1 MKIYQLAGHGH
12 WMLNHAQYT
21 AFSDDVYRTEEAAKK
36 AIPEYFKYLTT
47 PKREGDNMVL
57 DPKGLRIFI
66 HPLNLKN
73 KKSKRKNK
81 QND

>member
-12 WMLNHAQYT
+12 WSLNHAQYT
-21 AFSDDVYRTEEAAKK
+21 AFSDDVYLTEEAATK
-36 AIPEYFKYLTT
+36 AMPAYIKHLTT
-47 PKREGDNMVL
+47 PKIEGDNMTL

-73 KKSKRKNK
+73 NKKEKG
-81 QND
+81 